1 MPDSASRSPRPA
13 PTRTAP
19 ARTAAQARAAAP
31 GGPAAREARG
41 RTIRGHKPA
50 APRVRALAVPSRP
63 DVYATARP
71 FRALGALVAVFVL
84 GHFFPPAAAMGRIG
98 VLALGVALAV
108 DAWALWSSGG
118 GLRSRRTLPEKLSNG
133 DPNPVELAVTSAF
146 RFPCRV
152 LVLDEPP
159 AAFVAADPTLRAH
172 RFGATLAPGETA
184 AFAYDV
190 RPTERGAFSWGAVNA
205 YAAGPLGLLQRRFR
219 DGNEEGRPVYPSII
233 QMRRYAFLAATN
245 RLTEAG
251 VRPVRRRGHAHEF
264 DRLRDYAP
272 GDDVRRINWKATARR
287 QGRPG
292 GGLVTNEYH
301 DERQQPLYAALDMGR
316 AMREAFDG
324 LTLLDHSINAALALL
339 NVALIRGDK
348 AGLFAFGKTVEA
360 VVPAAGGG
368 RQRVRLLEALHA
380 LAPTFEEPGYG
391 ALYAA
396 VRARMPKRG
405 LFLLFTNF
413 ETRTSL
419 RRRLPHLK
427 ALARRHRVV
436 VIFFEN
442 VGVQGLIE
450 RPATRPEDVYVK
462 AQADQLAEERRAVL
476 ETLQQAGIGALLTTP
491 DALTVDAI
499 NRYLV
504 LRQEEEA

>member
-1 MPDSASRSPRPA
+1 MAETPTGQPPRPS
-13 PTRTAP
+13 P
-19 ARTAAQARAAAP
+19 AARSRARAAGDGAETR
-31 GGPAAREARG
+31 GARG
-41 RTIRGHKPA
+41 RTPRGQRGRAAK
-50 APRVRALAVPSRP
+50 APRVRPLATPSRP
-63 DVYATARP
+63 DVYATERP
-71 FRALGALVAVFVL
+71 FWALGALVLLFVA
-84 GHFFPPAAAMGRIG
+84 GHFFAPVAVLARAGT
-98 VLALGVALAV
+98 LALGVALGL
-108 DAWALWSSGG
+108 DAWMLWGSGG
-118 GLRSRRTLPEKLSNG
+118 RLASARRIEEKLSNG
-133 DPNPVELAVTSAF
+133 DPNPVELTVASTY
-146 RFPCRV
+146 RFATRV
-152 LVLDEPP
+152 RVLDEPP
-159 AAFVAADPTLRAH
+159 AGFVATDPALRTLGFDAELEP
-172 RFGATLAPGETA
+172 GASA
-184 AFAYDV
+184 AFAYEV

-205 YAAGPLGLLQRRFR
+205 YATGPLGLLQRRFR
-219 DGNEEGRPVYPSII
+219 DGDEEARPVYPSII

-324 LTLLDHSINAALALL
+324 LTLLDHSVNAALALL

-348 AGLFAFGKTVEA
+348 AGLFAFGKTVES

-391 ALYAA
+391 ALYAT

-413 ETRTSL
+413 ETRTAL

-427 ALARRHRVV
+427 ALARRHRLV

-442 VGVQGLIE
+442 VGVRAILE
-450 RPATRPEDVYVK
+450 RPAERAEDVYVK
-462 AQADQLAEERRAVL
+462 AQADALAEERRAVL
-476 ETLQQAGIGALLTTP
+476 ETLQQAGIGAILTTP
-491 DALTVDAI
+491 ESLTVDAI
-499 NRYLV
+499 NRYLL
-504 LRQEEEA
+504 LRQEEVA